1 MGPRQFCFQGRLLG
15 ARGIGGRAG
24 GGLMALVAVP
34 GVEGETQEAED
45 EILVRAFAENVLGS
59 IKLLLSISSSSCTL
73 HNARH

>member
-1 MGPRQFCFQGRLLG
+1 
-15 ARGIGGRAG
+15 
-24 GGLMALVAVP
+24 MALVAVP